1 MYYYRAIAW
10 LKLSNFIMVIL
21 LITILICLSIYTYK
35 DFFTN
40 VMSIEPFYQGYAIR
54 TELAIN
60 QSYTGKIDS
69 TISYDSFYFWP
80 HPKLTEEVTI
90 DKNGNIQFRID
101 DDYKGMLAANLRSK
115 RMTLNQNKN
124 SQKGFVWHA
133 WLCPDYPLPF
143 PYISVMGDMH
153 DAIESKYTYY
163 VCKGNFVKQV
173 EIVDGAFHVTLGNKV
188 NQTLQ
193 DKVVSVRP
201 IIMPNSPSSPFSW
214 ICGNS
219 PEPGD
224 MKALGENKTTVLQ
237 TELPAVCRF

>member
-1 MYYYRAIAW
+1 MNTQSKGFTLIELMVVVAI
-10 LKLSNFIMVIL
+10 IGIL
-21 LITILICLSIYTYK
+21 ASIALPAY
-35 DFFTN
+35 
-40 VMSIEPFYQGYAIR
+40 
-54 TELAIN
+54 
-60 QSYTGKIDS
+60 QSYITRAQIAESLVIVGELKQS
-69 TISYDSFYFWP
+69 VSE
-80 HPKLTEEVTI
+80 H
-90 DKNGNIQFRID
+90 
-101 DDYKGMLAANLRSK
+101 YKFKGRFPNSNQEAGIPQANLI
-115 RMTLNQNKN
+115 Q
-124 SQKGFVWHA
+124 
-133 WLCPDYPLPF
+133 
-143 PYISVMGDMH
+143 
-153 DAIESKYTYY
+153 
-163 VCKGNFVKQV
+163 GNFVKQV